1 MPDVVRQPQR
11 WMRATATGGTEVRRS
26 ADHQY
31 VTLLF
36 SCTPELLLVSPGLML
51 LARRAIVRPHG
62 RDNVMETTRLIRV
75 AALSAIAFLLAT
87 PKSWAQG

>member
-1 MPDVVRQPQR
+1 
-11 WMRATATGGTEVRRS
+11 
-26 ADHQY
+26 
-31 VTLLF
+31 
-36 SCTPELLLVSPGLML
+36 LVSPGLML